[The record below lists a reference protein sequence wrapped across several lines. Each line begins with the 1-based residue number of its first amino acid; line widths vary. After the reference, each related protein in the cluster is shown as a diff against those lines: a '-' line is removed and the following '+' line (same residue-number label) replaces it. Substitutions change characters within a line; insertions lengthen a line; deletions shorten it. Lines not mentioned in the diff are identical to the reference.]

1 MPFTNYTNLDFDQ
14 IKTSIKDYLRSNSNF
29 TDYDFEGSNFSV
41 LIDTLAYNTY
51 INAFNSNLAV
61 NEVFLDSATIR
72 ENVVSLARNIGYV
85 PKSKKAATAI
95 VSFDLEIQQSS
106 LDDPIT
112 SIILQPELICVG
124 SSNNSSYIF
133 SITEEISQTVNS
145 SNVASFS
152 NIQIYQ
158 GRYLNKIFTVDG
170 SLDQR
175 FILQNPYIDTSTI
188 RVYVRNIDSVG
199 TGKKYNLVDNITTV
213 DSESEIY
220 LIQEVKDEKY
230 ELLFGDGVFGKKLE
244 NGSEIVVHY
253 IVTDGSEGNG
263 VSEFSF
269 SGSYQG
275 KKSSQNIISIQA
287 TNAINVQ
294 TVQPSRNGSDIES
307 IDSIR
312 YYAPRIYSS
321 QYRAV
326 TARDY
331 ESIIKTNI
339 YPNADVV
346 NVIGGEEL
354 DPPEYGSVTIA
365 IKPKNGL
372 IISDFDK
379 KNILS
384 ELKQYSI
391 TGINQK
397 IVDIKVLYIEL
408 DSSIYYDTTKSSTP
422 LAIKSKV
429 QNSLTTFGNSLY
441 SSKRG
446 GRFKYSK
453 AINLIDESDTAITSN
468 ITRVIIR
475 RNLNCLINQFSE
487 YELCFGNRFYVN
499 PEGGNIKSTG
509 FRVNSRVA
517 NNEFVYFTDIPN
529 SDKLKGTIAVI
540 KPSSTP
546 GISPIVILKSAGTVD
561 YVTGEIKISAINI
574 ISTEVPNNI
583 IEIQAFPES
592 NDIIGLKDLYLS
604 LSTSKTKINIIK
616 DVISSGENTTGVLF
630 STSDYYKSSY
640 SNGSIIRN

>member
-85 PKSKKAATAI
+85 PKSRKAATATI
-95 VSFDLEIQQSS
+95 SFDLEIEQSS
-106 LDDPIT
+106 LDDPII
-112 SIILQPELICVG
+112 SISLQPELICVG

-133 SITEEISQTVNS
+133 SITEEISQTVNT
-145 SNVASFS
+145 NNIASFS
-152 NIQIYQ
+152 NVQIYQ
-158 GRYLNKIFTVDG
+158 GRYLNKTFTVDG
-170 SLDQR
+170 SLDQS

-188 RVYVRNIDSVG
+188 RVYVRDIDSIG

-213 DSESEIY
+213 DSASEIY

-230 ELLFGDGVFGKKLE
+230 ELLFGDGIFGKKLE
-244 NGSEIVVHY
+244 NGSEIIVHY

-263 VSEFSF
+263 VAEFSF
-269 SGSYQG
+269 AGSYQG
-275 KKSSQNIISIQA
+275 KKSSQNVVSVQA
-287 TNAINVQ
+287 INAVNVQ
-294 TVQPSRNGSDIES
+294 TVQSSRNGSDIEN

-379 KNILS
+379 QMNIVGFKN
-384 ELKQYSI
+384 
-391 TGINQK
+391 
-397 IVDIKVLYIEL
+397 
-408 DSSIYYDTTKSSTP
+408 
-422 LAIKSKV
+422 
-429 QNSLTTFGNSLY
+429 
-441 SSKRG
+441 
-446 GRFKYSK
+446 
-453 AINLIDESDTAITSN
+453 
-468 ITRVIIR
+468 
-475 RNLNCLINQFSE
+475 
-487 YELCFGNRFYVN
+487 GNRIS
-499 PEGGNIKSTG
+499 IK
-509 FRVNSRVA
+509 
-517 NNEFVYFTDIPN
+517 D
-529 SDKLKGTIAVI
+529 
-540 KPSSTP
+540 
-546 GISPIVILKSAGTVD
+546 
-561 YVTGEIKISAINI
+561 
-574 ISTEVPNNI
+574 
-583 IEIQAFPES
+583 
-592 NDIIGLKDLYLS
+592 YLS
-604 LSTSKTKINIIK
+604 SVKK
-616 DVISSGENTTGVLF
+616 
-630 STSDYYKSSY
+630 
-640 SNGSIIRN
+640 